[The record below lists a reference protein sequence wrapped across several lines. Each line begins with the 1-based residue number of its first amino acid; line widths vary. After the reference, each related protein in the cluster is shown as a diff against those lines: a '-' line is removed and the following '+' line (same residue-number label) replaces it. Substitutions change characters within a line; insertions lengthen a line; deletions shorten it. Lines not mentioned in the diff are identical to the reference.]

1 MRAVGN
7 KTCLSDSFESQKK
20 AARAVANGL
29 LTNEV
34 RGGRKMEVKKVM
46 FIRLGVEEVHLLKNM
61 EFKNK

>member
-34 RGGRKMEVKKVM
+34 RGGRKMEVKKSD
-46 FIRLGVEEVHLLKNM
+46 VHKARCRGSA
-61 EFKNK
+61 FAKKYGI